1 MQREEFTD
9 QMKRTKKKTKSR
21 LDRYYE
27 AYKKKYREAK
37 KKLKKRGFT
46 MADEMLSKREF
57 SMVRDALKE
66 EGITQNI
73 NRKIVDEQ
81 SYEYSAKTAR
91 RFKKTAKEYNLDW
104 ADVSYE
110 NIRKGEIGLNNEII
124 KRRIFKCVRMSKNK
138 ASISTDCLFEDRRN
152 HRL

>member
-1 MQREEFTD
+1 
-9 QMKRTKKKTKSR
+9 MKRTKKKTKSR

-37 KKLKKRGFT
+37 KKLKKKGFT

-110 NIRKGEIGLNNEII
+110 NIRKGEIDVSGINDWLKSEFPDLTG
-124 KRRIFKCVRMSKNK
+124 KERQKW
-138 ASISTDCLFEDRRN
+138 ISHEVFGSE
-152 HRL
+152 